1 MRCIFCG
8 DTGCASLGT
17 VGKDDLISLYGKGF
31 STDVSEYFDS
41 DLTLYECVA
50 CRLKF
55 FDPLVTGDEKFYNAL
70 QKYDWYYAD
79 NKHEYEIAREYVGE
93 GDQVLDV
100 GSGRGAFA
108 RHVPHAK
115 FLGLD
120 FSENARAIAEREGVE
135 VRCQSVEEYAAQNPE
150 SVDVVTAF
158 QVMEHVADPR
168 RFTESLLETLKP
180 GGRMVVAVPSES
192 SFWGRVTNN
201 VLNMPPHHGTRWSD
215 ECFRFM
221 SNEFELDLL
230 RIYHEKVQDVHV
242 PIYLGTLIEGSL
254 MRPRLIDRRLSRRV
268 IARLSQLLAGFLARG
283 FDPQMRPDGHT
294 VMAVFQKK

>member
-1 MRCIFCG
+1 MRCVFCG
-8 DTGCASLGT
+8 DAGCVSSGV
-17 VGKDDLISLYGKGF
+17 VGKDDLISLYRKGF
-31 STDVSEYFDS
+31 STDVSDYFDA
-41 DLTLYECVA
+41 DLTLYECQA
-50 CRLKF
+50 CALKF
-55 FDPLVTGDEKFYNAL
+55 FDPLVTGDEKFYNSL

-79 NKHEYEIAREYVGE
+79 NKHEYQIAREYVQE
-93 GDQVLDV
+93 GDLVLDV

-108 RHVPHAK
+108 RHVPHAR

-135 VRCQSVEEYAAQNPE
+135 VRCQSVEDYAAENPE

-168 RFTESLLETLKP
+168 GFAEALLATLKP
-180 GGRMVVAVPSES
+180 GGRMVMAVPSES

-215 ECFRFM
+215 DCFRFM
-221 SNEFELDLL
+221 SGELGIDLL

-242 PIYLGTLIEGSL
+242 PIYLGTLIESSL
-254 MRPRLIDRRLSRRV
+254 LRPRLIDRSLSRRV
-268 IARLSQLLAGFLARG
+268 IARLSQMLARFLARG
-283 FDPQMRPDGHT
+283 FAPAMRPDGHT
-294 VMAVFQKK
+294 VMAVFRKK